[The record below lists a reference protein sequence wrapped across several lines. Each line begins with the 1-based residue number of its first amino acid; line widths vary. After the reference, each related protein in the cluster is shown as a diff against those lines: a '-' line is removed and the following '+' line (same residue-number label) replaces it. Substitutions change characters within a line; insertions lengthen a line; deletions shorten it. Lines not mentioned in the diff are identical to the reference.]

1 MGNYY
6 LFMLTETQNLRIK
19 RLIIF
24 PSAIN
29 SLIVLFKL
37 LFICLTVQQTFS
49 IVNFKAR
56 CQCLLWCCLC
66 DFDCYKC
73 IKVITR
79 ALSDTLQK
87 LLYKYI
93 LHQIQPMIL
102 LLIFSYSTDLSYF
115 PALLLFMYFWVLNLI
130 TSKPVKNMKEWT
142 CTHLLQIV
150 YYIFLFSVYNRNSE
164 SP

>member
-29 SLIVLFKL
+29 SLIVFFKL
-37 LFICLTVQQTFS
+37 LFIYLTVQQTFS

-102 LLIFSYSTDLSYF
+102 LLIFSYSTDLS
-115 PALLLFMYFWVLNLI
+115 LI
-130 TSKPVKNMKEWT
+130 FSSASFIHVFLSSKPYHFQT
-142 CTHLLQIV
+142 CQKYEGMDLYTSATNCLLH
-150 YYIFLFSVYNRNSE
+150 FLF
-164 SP
+164 PFFCLQ